1 MQVASIHQAKTH
13 LSNLIK
19 KAQSGE
25 EVIICKAGKPTV
37 KLVKYDSI
45 ETPRTPGIWKG
56 KIKISKD
63 FDELPPVLL
72 AAFKEEK

>member
-1 MQVASIHQAKTH
+1 MQVESIHQAKTH
-13 LSNLIK
+13 LSSLIK

-45 ETPRTPGIWKG
+45 ETPRIPGILKG

-63 FDELPPVLL
+63 FDDLPASTL
-72 AAFKEEK
+72 AAFKGE